1 MEIVLI
7 RHGQPEWLRDGLNVV
22 DPELT
27 ELGWEQADRAASVLA
42 AEQFDEVIVSP
53 LRRARQ
59 TATPLLARLERDEVV
74 EPWLHEIREPDW
86 HGTPAELSAKAYE
99 EERSRPAEERWNGVV
114 GGEASRDFV
123 ERVRG
128 GMTTFLRERQ
138 MFRAEQILPVWHV
151 EHPDRRLA
159 IVAHAGVN
167 GVILSLLL
175 GLVPVPWEWD
185 RFVTPHAS
193 ITRLESMKLA
203 DGYTF
208 SLTKL
213 GDTEHLERTQR
224 TR

>member
-22 DPELT
+22 DPRAHRAAAR
-27 ELGWEQADRAASVLA
+27 EQADRAASVLA

-128 GMTTFLRERQ
+128 GMHH
-138 MFRAEQILPVWHV
+138 LP
-151 EHPDRRLA
+151 A
-159 IVAHAGVN
+159 
-167 GVILSLLL
+167 
-175 GLVPVPWEWD
+175 
-185 RFVTPHAS
+185 
-193 ITRLESMKLA
+193 
-203 DGYTF
+203 
-208 SLTKL
+208 
-213 GDTEHLERTQR
+213 
-224 TR
+224 